1 MIYTRPSAGSAEG
14 QFFIRNAIIEQEY
27 LMKKGFTLL
36 ELLIVIT
43 IIAIL
48 AGAVLPYVQ
57 QYVEDSRFSRAKQ
70 DLDEIRNALIR
81 FETDQS
87 RPYDKTDVSGLVGP
101 YMNRATADP
110 WGSPYQIAPASSS
123 CYSLGP
129 DRIVNTGDEVKVY
142 FRPPL
147 AISRAF
153 WEDTNGSLVVDTGDN
168 LILRLTRPL
177 VSDVTALTPADFV
190 FSSNPPNTFT
200 GAATSSYDMAV
211 TLTMD
216 FAGSG
221 FQVGSNTI
229 SAQNPNNILDGEGTP
244 CKSGQATLIRFR
256 Q

>member
-1 MIYTRPSAGSAEG
+1 MNKSA
-14 QFFIRNAIIEQEY
+14 
-27 LMKKGFTLL
+27 FTLL

-57 QYVEDSRFSRAKQ
+57 QYIEDSRNSRAKQ

-101 YMNRATADP
+101 YMNKATADP
-110 WGSPYQIAPASSS
+110 WGRPYEIAPASST
-123 CYSLGP
+123 CYSWGP
-129 DRIVNTGDEVKVY
+129 DRMFNTGDEVKVY

-177 VSDVTALTPADFV
+177 VSNVTALAPGDFV

-200 GAATSSYDMAV
+200 SAATSSYDMTL
-211 TLTMD
+211 TLTMN
-216 FAGSG
+216 FLGSA
-221 FQVGSNTI
+221 FQVGSDTI
-229 SAQNPNNILDGEGTP
+229 SANNPNNILDGEGVQCIAT
-244 CKSGQATLIRFR
+244 QATVIKSR
-256 Q
+256 